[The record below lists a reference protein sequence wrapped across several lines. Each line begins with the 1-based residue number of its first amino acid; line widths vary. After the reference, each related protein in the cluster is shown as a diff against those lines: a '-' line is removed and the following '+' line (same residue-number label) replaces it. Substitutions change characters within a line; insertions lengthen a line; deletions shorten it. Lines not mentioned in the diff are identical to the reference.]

1 MQKLARA
8 WGNGGQD
15 LCCLM
20 SNSAEKPE
28 VVQLPAESPGTA
40 PVASRRASAQGVR
53 EARDRLTS
61 SSGTRPAFDSEVLR
75 QYAQTRLS
83 ASYVVMLLI
92 VATGLLFGFWMPPVS
107 VAAWT
112 CGLLCIHTAIIR
124 SCSLFITAQPSSPAD
139 TRKWRTRFIVLDL
152 LYGLGWTALL
162 IHPSGFDVVSNTL
175 IMFLML
181 VIVAVSSMLAA
192 SLPIAALAATAP
204 VTAAIAVN
212 FTLGGTFDNYV
223 LALLA
228 LAAEGYFA
236 LLAHRL
242 HSATLATLEARA
254 EKDALIGELEQA
266 KAISDEARHR
276 AEAANVAKSRFLA
289 QMSHELRTPLNAILG
304 FSEVMKSEIFGVHT
318 VPVYREYSSDIHN
331 SGVHL
336 LNLINEILDL
346 SRIEAGRYE
355 LNEEAVSLVHVVSD
369 CNHLLKLRATNR
381 GITIYEVFE
390 QDMPRIWGDER
401 AVRQIVLNLLS
412 NSIKFTPQGGEVWLK
427 VGWTA
432 SGGQY
437 LSVKDTGSGIA
448 EDEIP
453 IVLASFGQG
462 SNSIK
467 SAEQGAG
474 LGLPIAK
481 SLIDMHGGTFTLK
494 SKLRIG
500 TEVIV
505 TFPPERVMSALGP
518 MAEEAPP
525 LQPETTNGKTADAA
539 SSIRHKPI
547 LSAGTGL

>member
-1 MQKLARA
+1 
-8 WGNGGQD
+8 
-15 LCCLM
+15 M
-20 SNSAEKPE
+20 SKSADKPE
-28 VVQLPAESPGTA
+28 IVQLPAETPITA
-40 PVASRRASAQGVR
+40 PVNTRRAAAQRVR

-61 SSGTRPAFDSEVLR
+61 TSGTRPAFDRELLR
-75 QYAQTRLS
+75 QYAQTRIS
-83 ASYVVMLLI
+83 ASYVVMLL
-92 VATGLLFGFWMPPVS
+92 VGRDRPVVRFWMQPIS
-107 VAAWT
+107 AAAWT
-112 CGLLCIHTAIIR
+112 LGMLCIHFVIMRTCSRFLSEPASLTA
-124 SCSLFITAQPSSPAD
+124 
-139 TRKWRTRFIVLDL
+139 TRKWRTRFVLLDL
-152 LYGLGWTALL
+152 LYGLCWTAIL
-162 IHPSGFDVVSNTL
+162 IHPTSPDMTSNTL
-175 IMFLML
+175 MMFLML
-181 VIVAVSSMLAA
+181 LVIAVSSMLAA
-192 SLPIAALAATAP
+192 NLPIAALVATAP

-212 FTLGGTFDNYV
+212 FALSGTFDNYV

-236 LLAHRL
+236 LLARRL
-242 HSATLATLEARA
+242 HSTTLDTLEARA

-276 AEAANVAKSRFLA
+276 AESANVAKSRFLA

-304 FSEVMKSEIFGVHT
+304 FSEVMKSEIFGGHA
-318 VPVYREYSSDIHN
+318 VPVYKEYSSDIHN

-355 LNEEAVSLVHVVSD
+355 LNEEAVSLVHVVAD
-369 CNHLLKLRATNR
+369 CHHLLKLRASSR
-381 GITIYEVFE
+381 GITIHEVFE
-390 QDMPRIWGDER
+390 HGMPRIWGDER
-401 AVRQIVLNLLS
+401 ATRQIVLNLLS
-412 NSIKFTPQGGEVWLK
+412 NSIKFTPQGGEIWLK

-505 TFPPERVMSALGP
+505 TFPPERVMSALAP
-518 MAEEAPP
+518 LADESAPP
-525 LQPETTNGKTADAA
+525 LQPETTVTDEKRRARN
-539 SSIRHKPI
+539 KPI
-547 LSAGTGL
+547 MSAGTGL

>member
-1 MQKLARA
+1 
-8 WGNGGQD
+8 
-15 LCCLM
+15 M
-20 SNSAEKPE
+20 SIPADKPE
-28 VVQLPAESPGTA
+28 VVQLSADSPNA
-40 PVASRRASAQGVR
+40 VPVNNRRVAAQRVR

-61 SSGTRPAFDSEVLR
+61 TSGTRPAFDRELLR

-83 ASYVVMLLI
+83 ASYVVMLLV
-92 VATGLLFGFWMPPVS
+92 VATGILFGVWMQPIS
-107 VAAWT
+107 AAVWT
-112 CGLLCIHTAIIR
+112 CGVLSIHAAIIR
-124 SCSLFITAQPSSPAD
+124 ACARFLAQQPTLVA
-139 TRKWRTRFIVLDL
+139 TRKWRTRFVLFDL
-152 LYGLGWTALL
+152 IYGLCWMSIL
-162 IHPSGFDVVSNTL
+162 IHPALDVVSDTVM
-175 IMFLML
+175 MFLML
-181 VIVAVSSMLAA
+181 LVVAVSSMLAA
-192 SLPIAALAATAP
+192 NLPIAALAATIP
-204 VTAAIAVN
+204 VTVGIALN
-212 FTLGGTFDNYV
+212 FTLSGRFDDYV
-223 LALLA
+223 LAALA
-228 LAAEGYFA
+228 VAAEGYFA

-242 HSATLATLEARA
+242 HSTTLATLEARA

-266 KAISDEARHR
+266 KSISDEARHR

-304 FSEVMKSEIFGVHT
+304 FSEVMKSEIFGGHA
-318 VPVYREYSSDIHN
+318 VPVYKEYSADIHS

-355 LNEEAVSLVHVVSD
+355 LNEEAVSLVHIVAD
-369 CNHLLKLRATNR
+369 CHHLLKLRAAGR

-390 QDMPRIWGDER
+390 QAMPKIWGDER
-401 AVRQIVLNLLS
+401 AIRQIVLNLLS
-412 NSIKFTPQGGEVWLK
+412 NSIKFTPQGGEIWLK
-427 VGWTA
+427 AGWTA

-500 TEVIV
+500 TEVII
-505 TFPPERVMSALGP
+505 TFPPERVMSALAP

-525 LQPETTNGKTADAA
+525 LQPEADERHRA
-539 SSIRHKPI
+539 RHKPI
-547 LSAGTGL
+547 MSAGTGL

>member
-1 MQKLARA
+1 
-8 WGNGGQD
+8 
-15 LCCLM
+15 M
-20 SNSAEKPE
+20 SKPAEKPE
-28 VVQLPAESPGTA
+28 VVQLPADP
-40 PVASRRASAQGVR
+40 PVAAPAGNRRAAAQRVR

-61 SSGTRPAFDSEVLR
+61 TSGTRPAFDRELVR
-75 QYAQTRLS
+75 QYAQTRVS
-83 ASYVVMLLI
+83 ASYVIMLLV
-92 VATGLLFGFWMPPVS
+92 VATGLLFGFWRQPVS
-107 VAAWT
+107 AAAWT
-112 CGLLCIHTAIIR
+112 CGMLCIHAVIIR
-124 SCSLFITAQPSSPAD
+124 NCSRFLAEPASLTA
-139 TRKWRTRFIVLDL
+139 TRKWRRRFVLLDL
-152 LYGLGWTALL
+152 LYGLCWMIIL
-162 IHPSGFDVVSNTL
+162 IQPASLDIISNTL
-175 IMFLML
+175 MMFLVLL
-181 VIVAVSSMLAA
+181 VIAVSTMLAA

-204 VTAAIAVN
+204 VASGIAASFV
-212 FTLGGTFDNYV
+212 LSGTFDNYV
-223 LALLA
+223 LAVLA

-242 HSATLATLEARA
+242 HSTTLATLEARA

-266 KAISDEARHR
+266 KSISDEARHR
-276 AEAANVAKSRFLA
+276 AESANVAKSRFLA

-304 FSEVMKSEIFGVHT
+304 FSEVMKSEIFGAHA
-318 VPVYREYSSDIHN
+318 VPVYKEYSADIHN

-355 LNEEAVSLVHVVSD
+355 LNEEAVSLVHVVAD
-369 CNHLLKLRATNR
+369 CHHLLKLRASSR
-381 GITIYEVFE
+381 GITIHEVFE
-390 QDMPRIWGDER
+390 QGMPRIWGDER
-401 AVRQIVLNLLS
+401 ATRQIVLNLLS
-412 NSIKFTPQGGEVWLK
+412 NSIKFTPQSGEIWLK

-448 EDEIP
+448 ENEIP

-505 TFPPERVMSALGP
+505 TFPPERVMSALAP

-525 LQPETTNGKTADAA
+525 LQPETASAA
-539 SSIRHKPI
+539 PTDDKHRSRHKPI
-547 LSAGTGL
+547 MSAGTGL